1 MGLLLLFPSHL
12 GVSSFKYKQ
21 FTTVSSVLI
30 IVELPNDV
38 TIFSSRVFFILLI
51 GVKVW
56 VRVRVSAKRAGKYVA
71 SEIVKT

>member
-12 GVSSFKYKQ
+12 GVSSFRYKQ
-21 FTTVSSVLI
+21 FATVSSVLI

-38 TIFSSRVFFILLI
+38 TIFSSRVFILLI

-56 VRVRVSAKRAGKYVA
+56 VLAQNAL
-71 SEIVKT
+71 ENM